1 MFLYLGL
8 ERANLL
14 TAKPLYKV
22 VLCNSNKEMLFGEGE
37 VSRKK
42 LEKIVNLQSIAHL
55 AVWSNQEFKL
65 IENLTD
71 RKIILIKDWYIKTQ
85 RIKVKDQGNINE
97 FSLLF
102 TCRFRK
108 GIFSGSIPPEFQF
121 PPLEIIYTNDE
132 PDLNLSCLAYKTKII
147 ALCAKKLN
155 LENSLRNDKTVD
167 QKQA

>member
-42 LEKIVNLQSIAHL
+42 LEKIVNLQSIEHL
-55 AVWSNQEFKL
+55 AVWSAQEFRL

-85 RIKVKDQGNINE
+85 KIKVKDQGNITE

-108 GIFSGSIPPEFQF
+108 GIFSGIIAPEYQF

-147 ALCAKKLN
+147 AFCANKLKLEKSLEKNQKKD
-155 LENSLRNDKTVD
+155 S
-167 QKQA
+167 AI